1 MEKQVDTAPFM
12 SIFPPQINKHHPA
25 EAELTTW
32 LLAYAKS
39 NGSNNKR
46 TISQDNRK
54 RVRRW
59 VFKAIDMY
67 IIWRI
72 LAFIIEYA

>member
-46 TISQDNRK
+46 SISQGNGK
-54 RVRRW
+54 RVRR
-59 VFKAIDMY
+59 
-67 IIWRI
+67 
-72 LAFIIEYA
+72 